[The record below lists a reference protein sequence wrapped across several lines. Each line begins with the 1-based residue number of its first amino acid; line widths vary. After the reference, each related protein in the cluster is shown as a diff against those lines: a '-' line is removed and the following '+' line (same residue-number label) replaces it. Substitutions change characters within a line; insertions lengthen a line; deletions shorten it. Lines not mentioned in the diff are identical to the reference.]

1 MSGNS
6 PFLPRIKLGFTKRC
20 PICGQ
25 APLFRAYLKVH
36 AACPNCGED
45 NGRHRVDDAASYFTV
60 LLVGHLVLAP
70 ILLIEPLWLMPL
82 WQSLAIV
89 LPAMIVATLIALPH
103 IKGAVLGALSAVGS
117 SGST

>member
-1 MSGNS
+1 MSGAPS
-6 PFLPRIKLGFTKRC
+6 FLERMKLGFAKRC
-20 PICGQ
+20 PICGE
-25 APLFRAYLKVH
+25 APLFRSYLKVH
-36 AACPNCGED
+36 AHCPHCGED

-70 ILLIEPLWLMPL
+70 ILLIETLWLMPL

-89 LPAMIVATLIALPH
+89 LPVMIGVTLIALPH

-117 SGST
+117 SGSA

>member
-1 MSGNS
+1 MSDKP
-6 PFLPRIKLGFTKRC
+6 PFLERIKLGFAKRC
-20 PICGQ
+20 PICAEG
-25 APLFRAYLKVH
+25 PLFRGYLKVH
-36 AACPNCGED
+36 ATCPHCGEE

-70 ILLIEPLWLMPL
+70 ILLIEPLWMMPL

-89 LPAMIVATLIALPH
+89 LPVMIGATLIALPH

-117 SGST
+117 SGAA